1 MVVRPRCRARVGS
14 CQYYEARS
22 LFGGRASPVSG
33 DYACLSLDRE
43 LLFYLIWFLISS
55 SFLSGSYH
63 VFFCALRRG
72 IIAQLD
78 MGLGLLVGAFL
89 WLLWRS
95 PFYDY
100 PAVLGHFHYLL

>member
-1 MVVRPRCRARVGS
+1 MKPDHFLVVGLL
-14 CQYYEARS
+14 
-22 LFGGRASPVSG
+22 LFTG
-33 DYACLSLDRE
+33 DYIYLSLDRE

-63 VFFCALRRG
+63 VFFCVFRRG
-72 IIAQLD
+72 IIARRGYTILR
-78 MGLGLLVGAFL
+78 LLVGAFL